1 MLAFALGLSCLLA
14 LAALA
19 ATASAATIEVT
30 PGPNAINKAIDKAHN
45 GDLLRIHDGTYPGAV
60 TVDKRLTLRGVN
72 GRPVID
78 ARCNDRAAITVE
90 RTGVTLDHLRVV
102 GAGEN
107 ESQGPYPSEVDM
119 RDVNTGTVHDL
130 LVRDTCGLQR
140 GAEYGVNVFNSGPVE
155 VSDVV
160 AGGGFSDA
168 GIYIGGIT
176 DTGGEPLL
184 VVRNTTYNNHQGIII
199 ENSAGGLIQ
208 VARNRAVNNTGPGV
222 EGDKA
227 GIFLNN
233 SDGVRL
239 RDNTVRENGEF
250 GVNISPGSDRNRL
263 FDNTITGNPTDVNN
277 QGSANCGSGNTFSTS
292 AGTPLSNCP

>member
-1 MLAFALGLSCLLA
+1 VALTAS
-14 LAALA
+14 
-19 ATASAATIEVT
+19 ASAATIEVT

-60 TVDKRLTLRGVN
+60 TVDKRLILRGVN

-78 ARCNDRAAITVE
+78 ARCNDRAAVKVDSS
-90 RTGVTLDHLRVV
+90 GVTLDHLKVV

-107 ESQGPYPSEVDM
+107 TSQGPYPSEVDM
-119 RDVNTGTVHDL
+119 RDVRSGTVHDVF
-130 LVRDTCGLQR
+130 VRDTCGLQR

-155 VSDVV
+155 VTDVI

-176 DTGGEPLL
+176 DTGGEALL
-184 VVRNTTYNNHQGIII
+184 VARNYAFNNHQGIII
-199 ENSAGGLIQ
+199 ENSSGGLIQ
-208 VARNRAVNNTGPGV
+208 VAHNRVNDNAGPGT
-222 EGDKA
+222 EGSRA

-233 SDGVRL
+233 SDRVRL
-239 RDNTVRENGEF
+239 RDNTVRDNGEF
-250 GVNISPGSDRNRL
+250 GVNISPGSDHNFL
-263 FDNTITGNPTDVNN
+263 FENTITGNPTDVNN